1 MKKIIV
7 LFLAVVVMGCAYEG
21 QKISEYFKSPKTFI
35 RDPHFVKYRDQRNA
49 LESEYLQ
56 KKISYAE
63 YIQQRDAL
71 DENYAKDV
79 QERDQKIEE

>member
-1 MKKIIV
+1 MKKMIV
-7 LFLAVVVMGCAYEG
+7 LFLAVIVTGCAYQG
-21 QKISEYFKSPKTFI
+21 QKVREYFKSPKAFI
-35 RDPHFVKYRDQRNA
+35 QDPHFVKYREQRNA
-49 LESEYLQ
+49 LESQYLQ

-71 DENYAKDV
+71 DENYEKDV